1 MDFSVVVEYFPRLLS
16 GAWVSLQLVV
26 LSVVLGGILALPIA
40 LARISPVAWIRAFPF
55 AYIFFFRGT
64 PLLVQ
69 IFLVYYGASQFDVVR
84 ESIFWPILREPF
96 WCAII
101 AFTLNTS
108 AYTAEIFRGAIQAIP
123 QGEVEACK
131 VVGMTKVQMYRRILL
146 PRAFGIVLPAY
157 GNEII
162 LMLKGSALA
171 STITILDLTGM
182 ARTIIARTYTPM
194 EIFLAAGGIY
204 LLISI
209 VVIAIFR
216 QIELRQNRYLG
227 TLSIKVP
234 DKGQCEAV
242 FENGFGSIK
251 KRLKPLFYCDSD
263 RTFGSENEVLNR
275 FVSSF
280 ACTDSDNLLK
290 SGNENFTVTNFS
302 CVRAVLYYF
311 DRAFNLIAFY
321 GKF

>member
-1 MDFSVVVEYFPRLLS
+1 MDFSVIVEYFPRLMQ
-16 GAWVSLQLVV
+16 GTWVSLQLIL
-26 LSVVLGGILALPIA
+26 LSVVLGGVFALPIA
-40 LARISPVAWIRAFPF
+40 LARISKNPLISGLPF

-69 IFLVYYGASQFDVVR
+69 IFLVYYGASQFEVVR
-84 ESIFWPILREPF
+84 ESFLWPILKEPF

-123 QGEVEACK
+123 VGEVEACK

-182 ARTIIARTYTPM
+182 ARTIIARTYTPI
-194 EIFLAAGGIY
+194 EIFLAAGAIY
-204 LLISI
+204 LIISM
-209 VVIAIFR
+209 VVIAIFK
-216 QIELRQNRYLG
+216 QVEKRQNRYLG
-227 TLSIKVP
+227 PNPVKLP
-234 DKGQCEAV
+234 DDV
-242 FENGFGSIK
+242 
-251 KRLKPLFYCDSD
+251 
-263 RTFGSENEVLNR
+263 
-275 FVSSF
+275 
-280 ACTDSDNLLK
+280 
-290 SGNENFTVTNFS
+290 
-302 CVRAVLYYF
+302 
-311 DRAFNLIAFY
+311 
-321 GKF
+321 

>member
-1 MDFSVVVEYFPRLLS
+1 M
-16 GAWVSLQLVV
+16 
-26 LSVVLGGILALPIA
+26 
-40 LARISPVAWIRAFPF
+40 
-55 AYIFFFRGT
+55 
-64 PLLVQ
+64 
-69 IFLVYYGASQFDVVR
+69 YYGASQFDVVR
-84 ESIFWPILREPF
+84 ESVLWPILREPF

-131 VVGMTKVQMYRRILL
+131 VIGMTKAQMYRRVLL

-194 EIFLAAGGIY
+194 EIFIAAGAIY
-204 LLISI
+204 LAISI
-209 VVIAIFR
+209 VIIAIFR
-216 QIELRQNRYLG
+216 QIERRQNRYLG

-234 DKGQCEAV
+234 DKG
-242 FENGFGSIK
+242 
-251 KRLKPLFYCDSD
+251 
-263 RTFGSENEVLNR
+263 
-275 FVSSF
+275 
-280 ACTDSDNLLK
+280 
-290 SGNENFTVTNFS
+290 
-302 CVRAVLYYF
+302 
-311 DRAFNLIAFY
+311 
-321 GKF
+321 

>member
-1 MDFSVVVEYFPRLLS
+1 MDFSVVVEYFPRLLE
-16 GAWVSLQLVV
+16 GAWVSLQLV
-26 LSVVLGGILALPIA
+26 LISIVLGGVFALPIA
-40 LARISPVAWIRAFPF
+40 LARISPVAWIRAVPF

-69 IFLVYYGASQFDVVR
+69 IFLVYYGASQFDAVR
-84 ESIFWPILREPF
+84 ESFLWPVLREPF

-131 VVGMTKVQMYRRILL
+131 VIGMTKFQMYRRVLL

-194 EIFLAAGGIY
+194 EIFLAAGAIY
-204 LLISI
+204 LVISI
-209 VVIAIFR
+209 VIIAIFR
-216 QIELRQNRYLG
+216 QIEQRQNRYLG

-234 DKGQCEAV
+234 DKG
-242 FENGFGSIK
+242 
-251 KRLKPLFYCDSD
+251 
-263 RTFGSENEVLNR
+263 
-275 FVSSF
+275 
-280 ACTDSDNLLK
+280 
-290 SGNENFTVTNFS
+290 
-302 CVRAVLYYF
+302 
-311 DRAFNLIAFY
+311 
-321 GKF
+321 

>member
-1 MDFSVVVEYFPRLLS
+1 MDFSVVVEYFPRLLE
-16 GAWVSLQLVV
+16 GAWVSLQLV
-26 LSVVLGGILALPIA
+26 LISIVLGGVFALPIA
-40 LARISPVAWIRAFPF
+40 LARISPVAWIRAIPF

-69 IFLVYYGASQFDVVR
+69 IFLVYYGASQFDAVR
-84 ESIFWPILREPF
+84 ESFLWPILREPF

-131 VVGMTKVQMYRRILL
+131 VIGMTKFQMYRRVLL

-194 EIFLAAGGIY
+194 EIFLAAGAIY
-204 LLISI
+204 LVISI
-209 VVIAIFR
+209 VIIAIFR

-234 DKGQCEAV
+234 DKG
-242 FENGFGSIK
+242 
-251 KRLKPLFYCDSD
+251 
-263 RTFGSENEVLNR
+263 
-275 FVSSF
+275 
-280 ACTDSDNLLK
+280 
-290 SGNENFTVTNFS
+290 
-302 CVRAVLYYF
+302 
-311 DRAFNLIAFY
+311 
-321 GKF
+321 